1 MEIRD
6 DTALAERTQHRE
18 ASARH
23 VGLRELPDVPMGPE
37 PTTVPGDLPD
47 RLRRAA
53 DQAQSRSGEWRL
65 IHWLEDFPLAA
76 FGQSAAAVSVGLA
89 LTFQS
94 GILVGWAL
102 PILAVFGIG
111 CIFLGG
117 PQLCRELGRPAW
129 LFRLVLALPGA
140 ELFSL
145 TPVQDDV
152 LCRAGRRRG
161 KTSLEFYLAIAVTAL
176 GGGCLAALALSSGVA
191 LVWLGLLGV
200 GLAVLAMNRMVP
212 TAGSWV
218 VQTMAGLGMHVAG
231 VAGLYAVAGGTL
243 GARAVVAG
251 VQLGLLAVVSGSLIC
266 FRDLARDRKLGRWT
280 VVTRFGV
287 PAARCWVAVIALVPF
302 TLGICW
308 VLANVWLAALLP
320 LVMLPLAV
328 WTIRDVNL
336 SVPGPIF
343 ELLRPRATG
352 LYAAFTAL
360 LMVALMLA

>member
-161 KTSLEFYLAIAVTAL
+161 KTSLEFYLAISVTAL

-231 VAGLYAVAGGTL
+231 VAGPVRGRRGNAWRQGRGGRSAAGTPGRGFRVADLFSRPGAGPQAGPMDRGDAIRRARGALLGGRHRPGSVHPGYLLGTGQCVAGRTL
-243 GARAVVAG
+243 A
-251 VQLGLLAVVSGSLIC
+251 
-266 FRDLARDRKLGRWT
+266 ARDASAGR
-280 VVTRFGV
+280 V
-287 PAARCWVAVIALVPF
+287 
-302 TLGICW
+302 
-308 VLANVWLAALLP
+308 
-320 LVMLPLAV
+320 
-328 WTIRDVNL
+328 
-336 SVPGPIF
+336 
-343 ELLRPRATG
+343 RPSAT
-352 LYAAFTAL
+352 
-360 LMVALMLA
+360 